1 MNSKNKT
8 YFIFSDVHGDYDA
21 LVRALKIRQYDPANS
36 YHQLVSLG
44 DNFGRSD
51 TSYNCSGS
59 RLVYEY
65 LTSKTHKNKPKCL
78 MGNHEDI
85 LLKAIDR
92 GYLTNTD
99 FYNGEHKTVASF
111 AGVTAQDVL
120 TFNSD
125 LGTRSAYFERL
136 KQSGVYD
143 WMKGLSFY
151 CDIDDNF
158 RCFHGWQPLTSG
170 GRILKHPDA
179 AGRVRWIEATWA
191 NLEDEIWNFRYL
203 YPNGW
208 DKTLVFGHWGTY
220 RLRNYVWD
228 DGNPDKFGIWWSPNF
243 KLVGID
249 GSTYTTHKLNIL
261 VIENGK
267 IVGED

>member
-1 MNSKNKT
+1 MKNKT

-21 LVRALKIRQYDPANS
+21 LVRALTIRGYDPWNS
-36 YHQLVSLG
+36 YHQLISLG

-51 TSYNCSGS
+51 CTPGSSGS
-59 RLVYEY
+59 RKVYEY
-65 LTSKTHKNKPKCL
+65 LTAKMHKNKPKCL
-78 MGNHEDI
+78 LGNHEDI

-92 GYLTNTD
+92 GYLDNTD

-111 AGVTAQDVL
+111 AEVTAQDVL
-120 TFNSD
+120 TFNGYF
-125 LGTRSAYFERL
+125 GTRFAYLDKL

-143 WMKGLSFY
+143 WMKSLPFY

-158 RCFHGWQPLTSG
+158 RCFHGWQPTTSG
-170 GRILKHPDA
+170 GRILKRPNS
-179 AGRVRWIEATWA
+179 AGRERWIEATWA
-191 NLEDEIWNFRYL
+191 NLEDEIWNFHFF

-220 RLRNYVWD
+220 RLRNYIWD
-228 DGNPDKFGIWWSPNF
+228 DGNPDKFGIWWWPKL

-261 VIENGK
+261 MIENGK